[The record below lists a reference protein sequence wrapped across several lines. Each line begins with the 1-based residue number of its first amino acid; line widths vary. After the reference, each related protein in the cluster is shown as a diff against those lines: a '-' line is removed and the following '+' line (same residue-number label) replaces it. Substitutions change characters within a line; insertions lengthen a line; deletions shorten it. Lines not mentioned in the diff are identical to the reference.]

1 MTVVQNF
8 QTLRIKHEVC
18 RTIPLT
24 HVSNDMSLKQ
34 YSCTLQEDSQT
45 TGNDTKEL
53 TSWAT
58 IQIGTGWN
66 TAVEYVD
73 GDR

>member
-1 MTVVQNF
+1 
-8 QTLRIKHEVC
+8 
-18 RTIPLT
+18 
-24 HVSNDMSLKQ
+24 MSLKQ